1 MRSQLG
7 LVVVPPALP
16 AGTSRLTYV
25 RGAVG
30 NPVCLAVA
38 VFAGCIGLG
47 TAGLFGAAIAVLMVL
62 VLGAN
67 AARYRMVRSYV
78 DGQARARAMAKREC
92 RRLRLLQSTGPSRQQ
107 HYEQLRVLVEEIERL
122 DPAEAARFELQ
133 DLLDH
138 FVHLAVSHQRC
149 VEALRLADATA
160 LPPAMPLEETP
171 RSKHR
176 REILQHRIRNRN
188 ECERR
193 MAQISDELEGIGELV
208 RLVAQRTARPALD
221 VDLDRELERRLWE
234 LEEVDA
240 AMDQLSA

>member
-1 MRSQLG
+1 MRSQIG
-7 LVVVPPALP
+7 LVVVPPTLP

-47 TAGLFGAAIAVLMVL
+47 AAGLFGAALAVLAVL
-62 VLGAN
+62 VLGAS
-67 AARYRMVRSYV
+67 AARYQAVRNYI
-78 DGQARARAMAKREC
+78 DGQARARAAAKREC
-92 RRLRLLQSTGPSRQQ
+92 RRLKRLAPTGAVRQQ

-122 DPAEAARFELQ
+122 DAPEAARFELQ

-138 FVHLAVSHQRC
+138 FVYLAVSHQRC
-149 VEALRLADATA
+149 LDALRLAEANT
-160 LPPAMPLEETP
+160 LPQVMPIDET
-171 RSKHR
+171 RSKPR
-176 REILQHRIRNRN
+176 REILQHRIRCRD
-188 ECERR
+188 ECERK
-193 MAQISDELEGIGELV
+193 MAKLSDELDGIGELI

-221 VDLDRELERRLWE
+221 VELDREIERRLWE

-240 AMDQLSA
+240 AFDQLSA